1 MIQVSAV
8 RSDTT
13 GRQLES
19 MARIEKTAGNFF
31 IRTAF
36 LQMLREANKLAHK
49 VTVTC
54 VPVVP
59 TQAVMSPDFEP

>member
-36 LQMLREANKLAHK
+36 LQM
-49 VTVTC
+49 
-54 VPVVP
+54 
-59 TQAVMSPDFEP
+59 

>member
-8 RSDTT
+8 RSDVS

-54 VPVVP
+54 VPVAP
-59 TQAVMSPDFEP
+59 SLDVMGPDFEP